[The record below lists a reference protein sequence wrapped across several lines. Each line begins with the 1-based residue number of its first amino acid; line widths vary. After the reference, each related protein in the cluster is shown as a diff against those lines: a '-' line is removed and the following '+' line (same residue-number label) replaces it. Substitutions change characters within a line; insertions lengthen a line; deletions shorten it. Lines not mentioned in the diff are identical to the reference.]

1 MKMSLLLVLDKAL
14 SLFKGKQA
22 HDKEKIAKYSEIV
35 GIAFICMLIT
45 CIFGYFFFPYT
56 FKSDSWPVQFL
67 MEILEYIKS
76 S

>member
-1 MKMSLLLVLDKAL
+1 MKMSLLLVLDKVI
-14 SLFKGKQA
+14 SLFKGKQE
-22 HDKEKIAKYSEIV
+22 HDSTKVEKYSQTIAV
-35 GIAFICMLIT
+35 AFIIVLVT
-45 CIFGYFFFPYT
+45 CILGYFFFPYT

>member
-1 MKMSLLLVLDKAL
+1 MKMSLLLVLDKVF
-14 SLFKGKQA
+14 SLFKGKQE
-22 HDKEKIAKYSEIV
+22 HDKEKVGKYSEIV
-35 GIAFICMLIT
+35 GVAFIFMLVA
-45 CIFGYFFFPYT
+45 CILGYFFFPYT